1 MTCRTCGSSLDPA
14 ARFCPQCGTRRQ
26 TVDERRVVTAL
37 FADIVGFTAL
47 SENMDPEQVKILVDR
62 CFERLTRDIVDFGG
76 VVDKVMGD
84 GIVALFGA
92 PTAHGDDA
100 ERAVR
105 AGLKMQRTLEDLA
118 AETPESGVDTKTGSD
133 DSTDTHAFRIRIGIN
148 TGEVLVGTSP
158 AGGDYTA
165 MGDVMNSASRLERLA
180 QPGQVLVGA
189 ATKQVTDT
197 SIRYQ
202 SAGLLEARGRDEPLE
217 GWIALEAV
225 GQPGAHR
232 RRSALFVGRGRE
244 LELLESQGR
253 LGFELDQAQLA
264 LVLGEAGI
272 GKSRLV
278 SEVSDRLRRRFG
290 TALWSGRCLPYG
302 EANVWWPTAEMI
314 RGHFAIP
321 FDLPQV
327 EAETILTERLGMVLD
342 SVWPGAPPSILDRRR
357 VALLHMLGYSTTLRG
372 GDRRLNRNEVMQAFS
387 DVLEEQLSTQPV
399 VMVISDMHWAGEAVW
414 EVVSYVLNR
423 FSRRNLLVMATARDL
438 EQDAILQG
446 RHGFTVTRLGP
457 LNDDATRQLLA
468 SLRDSDDR
476 SDEELVARSGGNPF
490 FLEELATLGVESGDD
505 LPDTLRGMIAARLDA
520 LDTDTRAVLDAAAVL
535 GRSGPV
541 EGLAA
546 LVAGQPAADDF
557 DHHINTLSHR
567 DLLAV
572 DGPRYEFSSDLV
584 KDVAYGI
591 LTKSVRAARHRDIA
605 RFIERLVA
613 VRPDA
618 AARNSE
624 VVAIADHYSAAAALV
639 TELDLFAAEEVA
651 DLRAKALMWI
661 EQAGERALEAGEPT
675 DAERWFS
682 QGQEMAEQSHLR
694 GVFLYGRARARSDMR
709 DLAGAR
715 ADLTMLD
722 DYAEHN
728 AELAARALVV
738 TGDVSRKAG
747 DLDSAAG
754 QLREAADRLAV
765 LGVSEQQCLALR
777 LLGLTEMSR
786 SSELLAHQA
795 FEASREVA
803 ANAGDRR
810 SEAWA
815 LQSMAWLSVSEGRVR
830 EANNLVA
837 TAVELFLELGDSL
850 GLLWTQCVQ
859 AWVAFHLGQLAMA
872 EQLVEQL
879 LPQVRRRSDRWAEVL
894 TLNLAASLALWS
906 GRAGQAVRLA
916 GEAAELARRSDQH
929 GLLVQALALE
939 GRSLVSIG
947 QVADGGTTLS
957 RAFHMAERHRDVH
970 YRRLAI
976 IANCASAARLGE
988 PERALRWASLSEGPH
1003 EDPQVV
1009 GEADLVASVAMALLQ
1024 RGHILDAR
1032 TEMSWLDNAEQGGA
1046 SQYASTVHAIV
1057 AAAEGDRDEVERS
1070 AEYVAEASSTYLDRI
1085 NVLLARAA
1093 VRHQTGDSTA
1103 CADDLA
1109 AARALVAKTDDQITR
1124 WIIDLV
1130 AALCGRGDLE
1140 RVQHQITGGG
1150 LDPLGLTRMWGQAV
1164 RGASPEPVSR

>member
-1 MTCRTCGSSLDPA
+1 M
-14 ARFCPQCGTRRQ
+14 
-26 TVDERRVVTAL
+26 

-47 SENMDPEQVKILVDR
+47 SEKMDPEQVKILVDR
-62 CFERLTRDIVDFGG
+62 CFERLTKDIVDFGG

-105 AGLKMQRTLEDLA
+105 AGLKMQQTLADLA
-118 AETPESGVDTKTGSD
+118 LDTEAASIEQVATERVPADIEPVSANRGDVSPGPVDGNGEVE
-133 DSTDTHAFRIRIGIN
+133 AGRFRIRIGIN
-148 TGEVLVGTSP
+148 TGEVLVGTST

-165 MGDVMNSASRLERLA
+165 MGDVMNSASRLEQMA
-180 QPGQVLVGA
+180 EPGQVLVGA
-189 ATKQVTDT
+189 STKQITET
-197 SIRYQ
+197 TIRYEA
-202 SAGLLEARGRDEPLE
+202 AGLLQARGRGEPLE
-217 GWIALEAV
+217 AWIATEAV

-278 SEVSDRLRRRFG
+278 AEVSDRLRRRFAA
-290 TALWSGRCLPYG
+290 ALWSGRCLPYG
-302 EANVWWPTAEMI
+302 EANVWWPTAEMV
-314 RGHFAIP
+314 RSHFAIP
-321 FDLPQV
+321 FDLPQA
-327 EAETILTERLGMVLD
+327 EAEAILNRRLANTLEV
-342 SVWPGAPPSILDRRR
+342 VWPGAPPSILDRRR
-357 VALLHMLGYSTTLRG
+357 VALLHMLGYPTTLRG

-423 FSRRNLLVMATARDL
+423 FSRRDLLVMATARDL

-457 LNDDATRQLLA
+457 LNDEATRRLLA
-468 SLRDSDDR
+468 SLRDG
-476 SDEELVARSGGNPF
+476 DELANDELVARSGGNPF
-490 FLEELATLGVESGDD
+490 FLEELATLGAESGDN

-520 LDTDTRAVLDAAAVL
+520 LETDTRAVLDAAAVL
-535 GRSGPV
+535 GRSGPI

-546 LVAGQPAADDF
+546 LVAGQSAADDF
-557 DHHINTLSHR
+557 DRHINTLSHR
-567 DLLAV
+567 DLLV
-572 DGPRYEFSSDLV
+572 IDGPRYEFRSDLV

-605 RFIERLVA
+605 RFIERLA
-613 VRPDA
+613 SVRPDTT
-618 AARNSE
+618 ARNSE
-624 VVAIADHYSAAAALV
+624 VVAIADHYSAAAGLV
-639 TELDLFAAEEVA
+639 TELDVFAAEEVA
-651 DLRAKALMWI
+651 DLRAKALTWI
-661 EQAGERALEAGEPT
+661 EQAGERALEAGEPA

-682 QGQEMAEQSHLR
+682 QGQEMSEHSELR
-694 GVFLYGRARARSDMR
+694 GVFLYGRARARSDVR

-715 ADLTMLD
+715 ADLTTLN
-722 DYAEHN
+722 DYTEHN

-747 DLDSAAG
+747 DLDAAAG
-754 QLREAADRLAV
+754 QLREAADRLAA
-765 LGVSEQQCLALR
+765 LGVPEQQCLALR

-786 SSELLAHQA
+786 SSELLARHA
-795 FEASREVA
+795 FEDSREVA

-815 LQSMAWLSVSEGRVR
+815 LQSLAWLSVSEGRVR
-830 EANNLVA
+830 EANALVA

-850 GLLWTQCVQ
+850 GLLWAQCVQ
-859 AWVAFHLGQLAMA
+859 AWVAFHLGQLAVS
-872 EQLVEQL
+872 EELVEQL

-906 GRAGQAVRLA
+906 GRAGEAVRVA
-916 GEAAELARRSDQH
+916 GEAADLARRSDQH

-947 QVADGGTTLS
+947 RVADGGTTLS
-957 RAFHMAERHRDVH
+957 RSFHMAERHRDAH

-1003 EDPQVV
+1003 EDPHVV
-1009 GEADLVASVAMALLQ
+1009 GESDLVASVAMALLQ
-1024 RGHILDAR
+1024 RGHVLDAR
-1032 TEMSWLDNAEQGGA
+1032 TEMSWLDNTDLEGA
-1046 SQYASTVHAIV
+1046 SQYASTVHAII
-1057 AAAEGDRDEVERS
+1057 AAAEGDRAEVER
-1070 AEYVAEASSTYLDRI
+1070 VADFVTRSRSTYLDRI

-1093 VRHQTGDSTA
+1093 VRYQTGDEAA

-1109 AARALVAKTDDQITR
+1109 AARSLVAKTDDQITR

-1140 RVQHQITGGG
+1140 RVQRQVTGGG
-1150 LDPLGLTRMWGQAV
+1150 LDPVGLTRMWRQAV
-1164 RGASPEPVSR
+1164 SGSSPRPATR